1 MKLAT
6 ALAASILSL
15 TMLDARAAARTD
27 DAYSVT
33 VQFGDLDLNRQ
44 AGIAKLYLRI
54 KGAAR
59 QVCEQ
64 QDNNQLSAKQSYLSC
79 VKTAITTA
87 VARIDR
93 PLLSD
98 YVAQR
103 LGGQP
108 AKTVPASVAA
118 R

>member
-6 ALAASILSL
+6 AFIASILSL
-15 TMLDARAAARTD
+15 ATLDAQAATPTD
-27 DAYSVT
+27 DVHSVT

-44 AGIAKLYLRI
+44 AGIATLYSRI
-54 KGAAR
+54 KGAAHR
-59 QVCEQ
+59 VCQ
-64 QDNNQLSAKQSYLSC
+64 QQAEELLVAKQSYRLC
-79 VKTAITTA
+79 VKRAVSTA

-98 YVAQR
+98 YLARQD
-103 LGGQP
+103 GEP
-108 AKTVPASVAA
+108 AKAPTASVAA

>member
-15 TMLDARAAARTD
+15 TALDAQAAPTD
-27 DAYSVT
+27 DAYSIT
-33 VQFGDLDLNRQ
+33 VKVADLDLNRE

-54 KGAAR
+54 KVAAR
-59 QVCEQ
+59 RVCDQQAYEQ
-64 QDNNQLSAKQSYLSC
+64 LAMERNYAAC
-79 VKTAITTA
+79 VKRAVSEA

-93 PLLSD
+93 PMLSD
-98 YVAQR
+98 HVAQ
-103 LGGQP
+103 LGRKP
-108 AKTVPASVAA
+108 VKTAPASVAA

>member
-15 TMLDARAAARTD
+15 ATLDARSAAPTD
-27 DAYSVT
+27 DVYSVT
-33 VQFGDLDLNRQ
+33 VKFADLDLNRE
-44 AGIAKLYLRI
+44 AGIARLYVRI

-59 QVCEQ
+59 RVCDQ
-64 QDNNQLSAKQSYLSC
+64 QAIDQPWATESYPVC
-79 VKTAITTA
+79 VRRAMSSA

-93 PLLSD
+93 PMLSE
-98 YVAQR
+98 YF
-103 LGGQP
+103 
-108 AKTVPASVAA
+108 AKLDGKAATTAPASVAA